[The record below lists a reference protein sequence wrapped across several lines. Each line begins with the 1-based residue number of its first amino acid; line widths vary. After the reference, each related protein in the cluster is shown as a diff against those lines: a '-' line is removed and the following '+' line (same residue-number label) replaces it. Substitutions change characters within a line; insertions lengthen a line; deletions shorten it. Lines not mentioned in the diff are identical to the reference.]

1 MAFPELTHI
10 DMNFRRQARNSARDR
25 ARAKAIV
32 HAAAF
37 SAIASA
43 GFVIGGVSGAATV
56 VVWWT
61 AVLIV
66 GRRLRTINAQAPAG
80 PADQPQTSEYA
91 DIEDVNDI
99 LEDLAHKRNWDL
111 DKRFDIARM
120 ACENRTTTFDELE
133 RRYDRGVRS
142 AFAQLCQHTSEGSK
156 NDESSR
162 ERSPGSS
169 SKVDS

>member
-1 MAFPELTHI
+1 MDYPELAQI
-10 DMNFRRQARNSARDR
+10 DMNDYREVRNPARGR
-25 ARAKAIV
+25 ARAKMIL

-37 SAIASA
+37 IAIATV
-43 GFVIGGVSGAATV
+43 GFLIGGVLGAATV

-61 AVLIV
+61 AALIV
-66 GRRLRTINAQAPAG
+66 GKRLWTNNVQAPAG
-80 PADQPQTSEYA
+80 PAERPQASEYA

-99 LEDLAHKRNWDL
+99 LEDLAQRRNWDL

-142 AFAQLCQHTSEGSK
+142 AFAGLRQGIPKEPK
-156 NDESSR
+156 NDES
-162 ERSPGSS
+162 
-169 SKVDS
+169 D

>member
-1 MAFPELTHI
+1 MDYPELAQI
-10 DMNFRRQARNSARDR
+10 DMDDYREVRNPACGR
-25 ARAKAIV
+25 ARAKMIL

-37 SAIASA
+37 IAIATV
-43 GFVIGGVSGAATV
+43 GVLIGGVLGAATV

-61 AVLIV
+61 AALIV
-66 GRRLRTINAQAPAG
+66 GKRLWTNNVQAPAG
-80 PADQPQTSEYA
+80 PAERPQASEYA

-99 LEDLAHKRNWDL
+99 LEDLAQRRNWDL

-142 AFAQLCQHTSEGSK
+142 VFARLRQGIPKEPK
-156 NDESSR
+156 NDES
-162 ERSPGSS
+162 
-169 SKVDS
+169 D